1 MNTSLLAEERARAW
15 AMPLE
20 QIDVSKGYLFEQD
33 LVGLYFER
41 LRQQDPV
48 HWAVSKRYG
57 GYWSVTRFKD
67 IMT

>member
-1 MNTSLLAEERARAW
+1 MNASLLAEERARAW
-15 AMPLE
+15 AMPLD

-41 LRQQDPV
+41 LRQEDPV

-57 GYWSVTRFKD
+57 G
-67 IMT
+67 